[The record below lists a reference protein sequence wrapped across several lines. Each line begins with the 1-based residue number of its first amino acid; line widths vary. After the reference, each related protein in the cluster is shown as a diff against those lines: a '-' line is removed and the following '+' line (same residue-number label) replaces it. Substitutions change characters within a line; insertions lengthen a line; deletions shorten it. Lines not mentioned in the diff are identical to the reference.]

1 MMNENWALT
10 ELPKGW
16 LWTDFESISRELKA
30 GGTPLTKIKKYYDDG
45 NIPFVKIEDIVDSSK
60 YLYDTKTRI
69 TEQGLRNSSAWLV
82 PRDSLLYSMYASY
95 GEPII
100 NKIEVATSQAII
112 AYIPPQGLIVLDYVY
127 YYLKKIR
134 TELTTRGTTQKNL
147 NAQIVKH
154 IPIPLAP
161 FNEQVRI
168 VAKLEELFT
177 SLDAGVEGLRK
188 VKAQLKRYGQAVLK
202 YAFEGKLTE
211 EWRKAHKDQIEPTQ
225 KLLERIRRER
235 RQSWEQ
241 NLRTLGRDPRKQRYK
256 EAVSADAETLPSLPI
271 EWTYASADELS
282 VQITDGEHVTPRRQE
297 NGIYL
302 LSARN
307 VLDGRL
313 VLDDV
318 DFIPNDEYER
328 IKRRLNPE
336 TGDVL
341 LSCSGSVGRTC
352 VVPEGI
358 KFSMVRSVAL
368 LKPIRKLVSGEYMS
382 LALRSD
388 ILQGQINRKK
398 TQTAQANIF
407 QGKIKT
413 LTFPLAPFPEQN
425 QIVEEIERRFSVADE
440 VEEMIEQIST
450 KAGRLRQSILK
461 KAFEGRLGSQDPSD
475 EPADKLL
482 QRIREERAKS
492 KGEKD
497 TNKKKIKP
505 KQLELSS
512 YVK

>member
-188 VKAQLKRYGQAVLK
+188 VKAQLKRYRQAVLK
-202 YAFEGKLTE
+202 YAYEGKLTE
-211 EWRKAHKDQIEPTQ
+211 EWRKTHKNQTEPAT
-225 KLLERIRRER
+225 KLLQQIKQER
-235 RQSWEQ
+235 
-241 NLRTLGRDPRKQRYK
+241 T
-256 EAVSADAETLPSLPI
+256 EARNHELSPI
-271 EWTYASADELS
+271 EESDLPTLSDDWTWTTLNEVSQINMGQSPIGSSYNNSGRGVPLLNGPTEFGEEHPTAVQWTTSPTKICNKDDLLICVRGNTTGRMNWADQQYCIGRGLAAISPLENIVKRELLYYFLLMKVEEIMRRTRGSTFPNLKSDEL
-282 VQITDGEHVTPRRQE
+282 HRFP
-297 NGIYL
+297 
-302 LSARN
+302 
-307 VLDGRL
+307 
-313 VLDDV
+313 
-318 DFIPNDEYER
+318 
-328 IKRRLNPE
+328 
-336 TGDVL
+336 
-341 LSCSGSVGRTC
+341 
-352 VVPEGI
+352 
-358 KFSMVRSVAL
+358 
-368 LKPIRKLVSGEYMS
+368 
-382 LALRSD
+382 
-388 ILQGQINRKK
+388 
-398 TQTAQANIF
+398 
-407 QGKIKT
+407 
-413 LTFPLAPFPEQN
+413 FPLAPY
-425 QIVEEIERRFSVADE
+425 
-440 VEEMIEQIST
+440 IEQEELVERIETAFST
-450 KAGRLRQSILK
+450 AHRLERNMATALLQSERLRQSILK
-461 KAFEGRLGSQDPSD
+461 AAFEGKLVPQDPND
-475 EPADKLL
+475 EPAEKLL
-482 QRIREERAKS
+482 ERIKDEKAKS

-497 TNKKKIKP
+497 INKKKNKP